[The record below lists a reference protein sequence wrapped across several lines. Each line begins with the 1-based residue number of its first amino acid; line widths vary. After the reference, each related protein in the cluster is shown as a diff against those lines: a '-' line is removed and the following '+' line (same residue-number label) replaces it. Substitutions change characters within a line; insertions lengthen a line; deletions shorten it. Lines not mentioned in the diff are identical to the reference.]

1 SNFGSRSTLV
11 CGTST
16 GRGRGPAADRRGV
29 DQGNRSGGAS
39 VVVDLSAHAA
49 SLAGSARARSR
60 HLALDPAPARPS
72 LEELVADLARFDGH
86 PDTAD
91 AFAAAGERAYALAT
105 AGGGSA
111 EAVRSAA
118 LAYAA
123 DALTALK
130 LERALPQSS
139 VSELV
144 STVASSLGCSTET
157 VSLDLF
163 LRAASSP
170 RLLELPPL
178 VTVELQLGLLV
189 ALAPISDVS
198 LWSAGPLGELG
209 CLVHVGEAEP
219 TRRVRHVA
227 RAT

>member
-1 SNFGSRSTLV
+1 
-11 CGTST
+11 
-16 GRGRGPAADRRGV
+16 
-29 DQGNRSGGAS
+29 
-39 VVVDLSAHAA
+39 
-49 SLAGSARARSR
+49 
-60 HLALDPAPARPS
+60 
-72 LEELVADLARFDGH
+72 LVADLARFDGH
-86 PDTAD
+86 PDTAE
-91 AFAAAGERAYALAT
+91 AFAAAGERAYALAM

-118 LAYAA
+118 LASAA
-123 DALTALK
+123 GALTHLK

-198 LWSAGPLGELG
+198 LWSGGPLGELS
-209 CLVHVGEAEP
+209 CLVHVGDAQP
-219 TRRVRHVA
+219 TRRVRNVAQATLEGVPDGGVSERGWIHSVPVKRWQQPYAALVA
-227 RAT
+227 RARPDCRDRALVFLEEAGAILAPVLARNMLLER